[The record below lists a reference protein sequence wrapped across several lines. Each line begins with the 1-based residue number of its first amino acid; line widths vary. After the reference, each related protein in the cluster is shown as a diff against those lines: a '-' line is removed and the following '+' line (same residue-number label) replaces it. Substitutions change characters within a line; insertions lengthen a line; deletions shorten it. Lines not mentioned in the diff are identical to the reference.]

1 MPHFFLLLFFS
12 CSCKI
17 PWTGKKCENKNGKI
31 NLFFFFKWKR
41 SGHCNQE
48 DFTAISDKRCGFK
61 FRSTS
66 LPTIN
71 LAVLILRLLTDN
83 LISQSH
89 SKVVD

>member
-48 DFTAISDKRCGFK
+48 DFTAISDK
-61 FRSTS
+61 SVV
-66 LPTIN
+66 LN
-71 LAVLILRLLTDN
+71 LEVHLYRPLIWQFGITLVN
-83 LISQSH
+83 GQFNKPIH